1 LLRFNHSKFYVL
13 FHFKL
18 HSSQFQ
24 VFTTSILFFTLSQSL
39 RPLTVLLISKML
51 VVILLLTLFKITP
64 AFQQS
69 VAHLQHPHPHPQC
82 QLHTSNLF
90 SSSSPTEKLYAS
102 AAKPNRSLLKTVYRF
117 SRPHTLI
124 GTALSIPALHALAA
138 PNLPSFFTLTTFN
151 SVVFALI
158 PSLLINVFITGL
170 NQMSDVEIDKI
181 NKPYLHMA
189 AGYLSMRKATLIILA
204 CLTGGLSFAAS
215 SSPLSTP
222 GLKMTLLASTFLGA
236 AYSLPPLRLK
246 RFPLF
251 AAFCIVAVRG
261 AILNVGFY
269 SHALVAA
276 FGGSTTNFLT
286 TLKTDKKC
294 QLVSLFFGTFGVVIA
309 LMKDVPDTEGDKK
322 EKIRTLSVR
331 IGRAKMFLIA
341 R

>member
-1 LLRFNHSKFYVL
+1 
-13 FHFKL
+13 
-18 HSSQFQ
+18 
-24 VFTTSILFFTLSQSL
+24 
-39 RPLTVLLISKML
+39 
-51 VVILLLTLFKITP
+51 
-64 AFQQS
+64 
-69 VAHLQHPHPHPQC
+69 
-82 QLHTSNLF
+82 
-90 SSSSPTEKLYAS
+90 
-102 AAKPNRSLLKTVYRF
+102 VYRF

-181 NKPYLHMA
+181 NKPYLPMA

>member
-1 LLRFNHSKFYVL
+1 
-13 FHFKL
+13 
-18 HSSQFQ
+18 
-24 VFTTSILFFTLSQSL
+24 
-39 RPLTVLLISKML
+39 
-51 VVILLLTLFKITP
+51 
-64 AFQQS
+64 
-69 VAHLQHPHPHPQC
+69 
-82 QLHTSNLF
+82 
-90 SSSSPTEKLYAS
+90 
-102 AAKPNRSLLKTVYRF
+102 
-117 SRPHTLI
+117 
-124 GTALSIPALHALAA
+124 
-138 PNLPSFFTLTTFN
+138 
-151 SVVFALI
+151 
-158 PSLLINVFITGL
+158 
-170 NQMSDVEIDKI
+170 MSDVEIDKI
-181 NKPYLHMA
+181 NKPYLPMA

-322 EKIRTLSVR
+322 ENIRTLSVR